1 MSFHVRQDVAPLKHR
16 LRQLIDWRAGP
27 FPRPTGRGPIEANR
41 KCAVPPDDCGLFPRP
56 TGRGPIEAMDG
67 AIHMTAID
75 VFPRPTGRGPIEAVE
90 PRCRSAGIRE
100 FPRPTG
106 RGPIEAVVGG

>member
-75 VFPRPTGRGPIEAVE
+75 VFPRPTDRAPIEADRRAA
-90 PRCRSAGIRE
+90 PRRCVDPVSTSDRTW
-100 FPRPTG
+100 PH
-106 RGPIEAVVGG
+106 